1 MVHHVR
7 DLSSIQRSAIENLL
21 GRALLDEE
29 SLTIRPARVL
39 QDAPPAQ
46 EQVQVFRQ
54 YQGQLDA
61 MAERAREVPEA
72 EMEAALEEALYAVR
86 HPAE

>member
-1 MVHHVR
+1 MIHHVK
-7 DLSSIQRSAIENLL
+7 DLSSIQRASIENLL

-39 QDAPPAQ
+39 QDAPSVP
-46 EQVQVFRQ
+46 ERVQAFRQ
-54 YQGQLDA
+54 YQGELDA

-86 HPAE
+86 HPVE